1 MAATYFSE
9 TRFDTTFV
17 HLVACS
23 RTTSASNIPVHLQPR
38 ITLFI
43 KMASKVS
50 PFVPSRYLLEALR
63 PVRRRPTCEC
73 NKAVRQ
79 YPRKASQSI
88 RRVSTASPQLS
99 EMEVEGDSRQR
110 WAQTPP
116 AMKAPL
122 RAHPGPSSY
131 QNSKINDDPKKLDA
145 MYIRFLGQGGHQLL
159 SEETKWLA
167 VTHKSFDH
175 GRRGFNDRLAFLGSH
190 AEI

>member
-1 MAATYFSE
+1 MS
-9 TRFDTTFV
+9 
-17 HLVACS
+17 
-23 RTTSASNIPVHLQPR
+23 
-38 ITLFI
+38 
-43 KMASKVS
+43 SKVS
-50 PFVPSRYLLEALR
+50 PFVPSRHLLEALR

-73 NKAVRQ
+73 TKAIRQ
-79 YPRKASQSI
+79 YPREASQSI
-88 RRVSTASPQLS
+88 RRVSTVTPQLS
-99 EMEVEGDSRQR
+99 EMEVEGDSRKR

-122 RAHPGPSSY
+122 RARSGPSSY
-131 QNSKINDDPKKLDA
+131 QNSKINEDPKRLDA
-145 MYIRFLGQGGHQLL
+145 MYIRFLGGDGHKLL